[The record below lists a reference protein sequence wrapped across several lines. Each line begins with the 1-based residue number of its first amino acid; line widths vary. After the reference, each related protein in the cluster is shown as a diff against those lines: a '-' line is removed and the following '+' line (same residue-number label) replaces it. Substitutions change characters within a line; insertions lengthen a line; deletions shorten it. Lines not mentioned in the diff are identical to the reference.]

1 MTYHSLLMS
10 RFTNLNEVYK
20 AFFFFLILIWM
31 TKKVFGI
38 NHEVLLLSTGNYI
51 QQPVINIIENNM
63 KKNVSV

>member
-1 MTYHSLLMS
+1 
-10 RFTNLNEVYK
+10 
-20 AFFFFLILIWM
+20 M